1 MNLFN
6 GTSAWIK
13 GEIFEA
19 ILILA
24 FGVVIILSG
33 VMFWKFGTT
42 PNSKAL
48 VIPLVVTG
56 IVYSALGGSMYISNH
71 KRLSAYQLNYDKNK
85 LVFIQAEK
93 ERVESFQYMY
103 TISKIV
109 ATIFFTCTL
118 IIFWLS
124 ENPTLRGWGIG
135 LAIFAISGLVVDYFS
150 QERAENYY
158 QAIVEALT

>member
-1 MNLFN
+1 
-6 GTSAWIK
+6 
-13 GEIFEA
+13 
-19 ILILA
+19 
-24 FGVVIILSG
+24 
-33 VMFWKFGTT
+33 
-42 PNSKAL
+42 
-48 VIPLVVTG
+48 
-56 IVYSALGGSMYISNH
+56 
-71 KRLSAYQLNYDKNK
+71 AYQLNYDKNK

>member
-6 GTSAWIK
+6 GTAAWIK

-19 ILILA
+19 VLILA

-71 KRLSAYQLNYDKNK
+71 KRLPAYQLNYDKNK

-118 IIFWLS
+118 IIF
-124 ENPTLRGWGIG
+124 
-135 LAIFAISGLVVDYFS
+135 
-150 QERAENYY
+150 
-158 QAIVEALT
+158 